1 MKKSDITI
9 AGKTVTLGYCY
20 ATEIAYKDIAG
31 GDINDFILEVGQ
43 AIEAQKMP
51 DIKKTIYL
59 ILAGIMAYYQSQNE
73 EAPITDADLMN
84 EATPLELGKAL
95 GSIVTLRSQFYGIP
109 SGEPKEKKTKGK
121 KGKNS

>member
-1 MKKSDITI
+1 M
-9 AGKTVTLGYCY
+9 TLGYCY

-73 EAPITDADLMN
+73 DAPITDADLMN

-109 SGEPKEKKTKGK
+109 SGEPEEKKGKGK

>member
-1 MKKSDITI
+1 MKKSNITI

-51 DIKKTIYL
+51 DIKKTIML
-59 ILAGIMAYYQSQNE
+59 ISLKRDLIFSIKTAGIPRAD
-73 EAPITDADLMN
+73 ITLH
-84 EATPLELGKAL
+84 
-95 GSIVTLRSQFYGIP
+95 
-109 SGEPKEKKTKGK
+109 
-121 KGKNS
+121 

>member
-20 ATEIAYKDIAG
+20 ATEIAFKDLAG
-31 GDINDFILEVGQ
+31 VDINEFIQEVGK
-43 AIEAQKMP
+43 AIDEQKMP

-59 ILAGIMAYYQSQNE
+59 ILAGIMGYYQSQDE
-73 EAPITDADLMN
+73 DAPITDADLML

-95 GSIVTLRSQFYGIP
+95 GSILTLRSQFYGIP
-109 SGEPKEKKTKGK
+109 SGEPAEKKTKGK
-121 KGKNS
+121 RGKNS